1 MTIQNTIA
9 ALLTLAIL
17 SVILKDNP
25 VFRVAEHLMVGL
37 AAAHSMVRS
46 IDNYLKPT
54 VVTDIGE
61 KGQWYL
67 AIPLVF
73 GALMYVR
80 HMPKIAWIARYPMSW
95 FVGYGVGYTLAFT
108 PRPFLKQVTDSFI
121 ALNSVD
127 NVIYLV
133 ITLTTVAYFF
143 FTPKWRDNTGAGKT
157 LDVWARR
164 VMMIGFG
171 ATFGNVVQGRIS
183 LLLGRLQFL
192 FGDWLGLLK

>member
-1 MTIQNTIA
+1 MTVGNTIA
-9 ALLTLAIL
+9 AFLTLSIL
-17 SVILKDNP
+17 SVIWKENP
-25 VFRVAEHLMVGL
+25 LFRFAEHLMVGL
-37 AAAHSMVRS
+37 AAAHSMARS

-61 KGQWYL
+61 KGNWYL
-67 AIPLVF
+67 AIPLIF

-80 HMPKIAWIARYPMSW
+80 HLPRIAWIARYPMSW

-127 NVIYLV
+127 NAVYLA
-133 ITLTTVAYFF
+133 ITLITVVYFF
-143 FTPKWRDNTGAGKT
+143 FTPKWRESTRMGKAV
-157 LDVWARR
+157 DVWARR
-164 VMMIGFG
+164 VMMVGFG

-192 FGDWLGLLK
+192 LGDWLGLI

>member
-1 MTIQNTIA
+1 MTTPNTIA

-17 SVILKDNP
+17 SVIWKDNP
-25 VFRVAEHLMVGL
+25 FFRFAEHLMVGL

-54 VVTDIGE
+54 VVTDIGQ
-61 KGQWYL
+61 KGQWVL
-67 AIPLVF
+67 VIPLIF

-95 FVGYGVGYTLAFT
+95 FVGYGVGFTLAFT
-108 PRPFLKQVTDSFI
+108 PRPFIKQVADSFI
-121 ALNSVD
+121 SLTSVD
-127 NVIYLV
+127 NVLYLI
-133 ITLTTVAYFF
+133 ITLITVAYFF
-143 FTPKWRDNTGAGKT
+143 FTPKWRDGGVGKT
-157 LDVWARR
+157 LDIWARR